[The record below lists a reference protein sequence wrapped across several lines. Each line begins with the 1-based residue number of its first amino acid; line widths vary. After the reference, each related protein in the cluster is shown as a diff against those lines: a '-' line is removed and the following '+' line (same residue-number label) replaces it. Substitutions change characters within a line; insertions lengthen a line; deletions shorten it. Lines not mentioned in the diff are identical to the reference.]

1 MIPKSGYRVSEKIV
15 LKQKSETKWQLK
27 MLSLYSAGREEDR
40 MTRTIVALRT
50 AAAILALCCA
60 QIFPA
65 SAQDYPT
72 RPITLIVPY
81 PAGGGVDLMGR
92 LIGQKLSVALNQ
104 QVVIENRGGA
114 GGMIGTRDA
123 ARAAPDGYTL
133 VMLLTGISLGANT
146 GYDVNKDF
154 APIGLVASTPII
166 VDAHPSLPAKSLA
179 DVIALAKKEPG
190 KLSAGTPPAPTLNY
204 FAALLF
210 NLLAGTQITV
220 VTYKGTG
227 PLTNDLLGNH
237 VPLGYN
243 TIPASISN
251 IAAGQLR
258 GLAVT
263 STKRSAAV
271 PDVPTAAESGLP
283 GFEVVQYYGL
293 AAPAGTPRPIVERL
307 NKELRAILT
316 SDEMKKRLIDDGTD
330 PTPSTPE
337 EYAANIASEEGKWA
351 ALAQKLGLKF
361 E

>member
-1 MIPKSGYRVSEKIV
+1 MIPKSGYRFLEKFV

>member
-1 MIPKSGYRVSEKIV
+1 MTWIID
-15 LKQKSETKWQLK
+15 
-27 MLSLYSAGREEDR
+27 AAR
-40 MTRTIVALRT
+40 MTG
-50 AAAILALCCA
+50 AAILALCCA
-60 QIFPA
+60 QVFSA
-65 SAQDYPT
+65 AAQDYPT

-81 PAGGGVDLMGR
+81 PAGGGVDVMGR
-92 LIGQKLSVALNQ
+92 LIGAKLSIALGQ

-123 ARAAPDGYTL
+123 ARASADGYTIA
-133 VMLLTGISLGANT
+133 MLLTGISLGANT

-154 APIGLVASTPII
+154 VPIGLVASTPII

-179 DVIALAKKEPG
+179 DVIALAKKDPG
-190 KLSAGTPPAPTLNY
+190 KLSAGTPPAPTINY
-204 FAALLF
+204 FAAQLF
-210 NLLAGTQITV
+210 NLLAGTDITV

-237 VPLGYN
+237 VPLGFN

-263 STKRSAAV
+263 ASKRSAAV
-271 PDVPTAAESGLP
+271 PEVATAAESGLP
-283 GFEVVQYYGL
+283 GFEAVLYYGL

-307 NKELRAILT
+307 NKELRAILAN
-316 SDEMKKRLIDDGTD
+316 DEMKKRLIDDGTD

-337 EYAANIASEEGKWA
+337 EYAANIAREEGKWA
-351 ALAQKLGLKF
+351 ALVQKLGLKI

>member
-1 MIPKSGYRVSEKIV
+1 MIRI
-15 LKQKSETKWQLK
+15 
-27 MLSLYSAGREEDR
+27 
-40 MTRTIVALRT
+40 IVAVATSAL
-50 AAAILALCCA
+50 AAAILCA
-60 QIFPA
+60 QPA
-65 SAQDYPT
+65 PLVAQDYPSH
-72 RPITLIVPY
+72 PITMIVPY

-92 LIGQKLSVALNQ
+92 LVGQRLSLALGQ

-133 VMLLTGISLGANT
+133 VMLLTGLSLSTNT
-146 GYDVNKDF
+146 GYDLRKDF

-190 KLSAGTPPAPTLNY
+190 KLSAGTPPAPTINY
-204 FAALLF
+204 FAAQLF
-210 NLLAGTQITV
+210 NLLAGTEITV

-227 PLTNDLLGNH
+227 PLTTDLLGNH

-243 TIPASISN
+243 TIPASVSN

-263 STKRSAAV
+263 SKVRSAAL
-271 PDVPTAAESGLP
+271 PEGPTAAESGLP
-283 GFEVVQYYGL
+283 GFEAVQYYGL
-293 AAPAGTPRPIVERL
+293 AAPAGTPRAIIERL
-307 NKELRAILT
+307 NKELQTILN
-316 SDEMKKRLIDDGTD
+316 SDEMKQRLIADGSD
-330 PTPSTPE
+330 PAPSTPE
-337 EYAANIASEEGKWA
+337 EYAANIDREESKWA
-351 ALAQKLGLKF
+351 ALVQKLELKL

>member
-1 MIPKSGYRVSEKIV
+1 
-15 LKQKSETKWQLK
+15 
-27 MLSLYSAGREEDR
+27 
-40 MTRTIVALRT
+40 MTRIFGVAR
-50 AAAILALCCA
+50 AVGAVVLASACA
-60 QIFPA
+60 HVFPA
-65 SAQDYPT
+65 AAQDYPT

-81 PAGGGVDLMGR
+81 PAGGGVDVMGR
-92 LIGQKLSVALNQ
+92 LIGAKLSIALGQ

-123 ARAAPDGYTL
+123 ARAAPDGYTI

-166 VDAHPSLPAKSLA
+166 VDSNPALPAKSLA
-179 DVIALAKKEPG
+179 DVVTLAKKEPG

-204 FAALLF
+204 FAARLF
-210 NLLAGTQITV
+210 NLLAGTEITV
-220 VTYKGTG
+220 VSYKGTG

-237 VPLGYN
+237 VPLGFN

-258 GLAVT
+258 GLAVAAN
-263 STKRSAAV
+263 KRSAAV

-283 GFEVVQYYGL
+283 GFEAVQYYGL

-307 NKELRAILT
+307 NKELRAILAT
-316 SDEMKKRLIDDGTD
+316 DAMKKRLVDDGAD

-337 EYAANIASEEGKWA
+337 DYAANIAREEGKWA
-351 ALAQKLGLKF
+351 ALVQKLGLKI